1 MSTSRALDV
10 FHLAASQDYMTDFS
24 TFIHVNT
31 GSAALVFELAVADR
45 RRYPARKLVFA
56 SSQAVSREGRY
67 ECHAHGAIRPGLR
80 PVE

>member
-1 MSTSRALDV
+1 MSTSCALDV

-31 GSAALVFELAVADR
+31 ESAALLFELAVADR
-45 RRYPARKLVFA
+45 RRYPVRKMVFA
-56 SSQAVSREGRY
+56 SSQAVSGEGRY